1 MENKFNHGDIVVC
14 VMVTKGLRKSKHYE
28 VVDTATNMV
37 AIIDETGGKFY
48 YSDKRFIHLEQWKE
62 NLRLMLLTKTVENT
76 EMSARDL
83 FLSELSFRW

>member
-1 MENKFNHGDIVVC
+1 MKFNIGDKVVC
-14 VMVTKGLRKSKHYE
+14 LMATTGLKKGKHYE

-48 YSDKRFIHLEQWKE
+48 YSDKRFITPEQWKD
-62 NLRLMLLTKTVENT
+62 NLRLMLLTKTFEN
-76 EMSARDL
+76 ESARDL